1 MKKVIAFLSTL
12 TLSSTSILS
21 VTACN
26 NQQNQEVKVGFELIS
41 KIEIQKTYNNKFGI
55 RFYKENT
62 TVKGDIP
69 NNFWYLTDEGKYV
82 AEFDNIDSSIWKN
95 ITDILKIKDSDYY
108 PDFTLIK
115 GWNLKNISL
124 SYKNNNN
131 QKQLMNLNAN
141 LVADIS
147 ILLRGTSTSINENID
162 QEWIDNEGHFTEKWW
177 NFVKNN
183 QDLNIKISNFF
194 VKEVKKQINLEINNS
209 DFDWQIWRA
218 PSNIRTDVN
227 KNVISFIISI
237 DVTGKNQL
245 MNQYSYDI
253 TISNN
258 S

>member
-1 MKKVIAFLSTL
+1 MKKVITFLSIL

-69 NNFWYLTDEGKYV
+69 NNFWYLTDDGKYV
-82 AEFDNIDSSIWKN
+82 AEFDNIDNSIWKN
-95 ITDILKIKDSDYY
+95 ITNILRIKDSDYY
-108 PDFTLIK
+108 PNFTLIK

-124 SYKNNNN
+124 SYENNNN
-131 QKQLMNLNAN
+131 QKKLMNLNAN

-147 ILLRGTSTSINENID
+147 ILLTKTTDKIKQEIN
-162 QEWIDNEGHFTEKWW
+162 QEWIDSEGKFTEEWW

-183 QDLNIKISNFF
+183 QDLNSKISNIFIN
-194 VKEVKKQINLEINNS
+194 EVKNQINLNINNL
-209 DFDWQIWRA
+209 DFDWEIWRA

-227 KNVISFIISI
+227 LNVISFIISI